1 MFTIVRGPRSSEMS
15 LSTQVKESIE
25 NAANCMRDALAFAA
39 RTEHP
44 ITITTISDI
53 LCRLESLEQVD
64 DLMQQFAKKD
74 DHKTN
79 HHRGWTPRKI
89 FNNTTNTWANS
100 QRNGAGIIGSV

>member
-1 MFTIVRGPRSSEMS
+1 MFGTTVILRGPTNSEMA
-15 LSTQVKESIE
+15 LSNQVKNSVSD
-25 NAANCMRDALAFAA
+25 AVHCLRDALAFAA

-79 HHRGWTPRKI
+79 HHRG
-89 FNNTTNTWANS
+89 
-100 QRNGAGIIGSV
+100 